1 MFINATFNG
10 FDHKI
15 DRFLIIC
22 RLTLPNGEITH
33 LIFYSWLISN
43 LFYLFFHFSVS
54 SSWLVVLNFSYL
66 SRYTFLMFC
75 LFENVNLEPA
85 IFQCMQILF
94 YSGNEKKRMGR
105 RRHRRCPKKSP
116 KRSFIIQQR
125 TTISSLDV
133 STFSSDILCYIQHSM
148 NKSEYKMILLD
159 FKNYNA
165 LTGAFFL
172 LCRDLWRLWVGVGE
186 GRNPFHVLMLEIT
199 WETWRNRTTRSKAE
213 QS

>member
-1 MFINATFNG
+1 MINFYWRKSNSIQSIFVVHLMFINATFNG

-94 YSGNEKKRMGR
+94 YSGNEKKTNGETA
-105 RRHRRCPKKSP
+105 S
-116 KRSFIIQQR
+116 
-125 TTISSLDV
+125 SSLSKKESEAV
-133 STFSSDILCYIQHSM
+133 IYNSTTYDDLIAWRQH
-148 NKSEYKMILLD
+148 I
-159 FKNYNA
+159 F
-165 LTGAFFL
+165 
-172 LCRDLWRLWVGVGE
+172 
-186 GRNPFHVLMLEIT
+186 
-199 WETWRNRTTRSKAE
+199 
-213 QS
+213 